1 MENETYGFRW
11 FLIILSLVV
20 LVICIFNA
28 IHYNKVL
35 SEHTNTDDDLGV
47 GRGTLIW
54 FLWLN
59 IVLAAIAGFVML
71 YSLLKLMFGQQFN
84 LKKLIPEYFTKKAT
98 SYFKIAENEG
108 ASPIESTKVA
118 AILTTQEAIKQGKTL
133 SEAERIGAK
142 AGVKAAEEAGYPK
155 GDAKIVAQEAARSV
169 TRKEIVKIT
178 SPKRNARKV
187 IKDKNQEE
195 LMD

>member
-35 SEHTNTDDDLGV
+35 GDHVDDDDDLGV

-59 IVLAAIAGFVML
+59 IILAAIAGFVML
-71 YSLLKLMFGQQFN
+71 YSLLKLLFGQQFN
-84 LKKLIPEYFTKKAT
+84 IKKLIPKYFSEKAN

-108 ASPIESTKVA
+108 ASPIEATKVA
-118 AILTTQEAIKQGKTL
+118 AILTTKEAIKQGKSL
-133 SEAERIGAK
+133 SEAEKIGIK
-142 AGVKAAEEAGYPK
+142 AGVNAAEEAGYPK

-169 TRKEIVKIT
+169 TKKEIVKIT
-178 SPKRNARKV
+178 SPKRNAKKV
-187 IKDKNQEE
+187 IKD
-195 LMD
+195 MDE